1 MNEIDSSSIVV
12 HENSRV
18 LIVEDDSDF
27 AVSISDVLKSRNY
40 DVEIA
45 HNVSECLEKIG
56 KFDPQVALID
66 IRLKTESGVRL
77 IADLQK
83 QLPGILCVMM
93 TAYASIENTIEALQ
107 EGAYDYLRKPIEMRD
122 LLATL
127 DRCFEKLSL
136 KNEKEAAEAALRE
149 QNQKLADLN
158 ARLRR
163 LVESTKRLQTCSSL
177 DESSKLLLEECA
189 QTMRAEGG
197 SLYMIEHDKLILIHS
212 LDPGH
217 SPATISMPPSRGSI
231 LDSAMKEGQPIL
243 VGDINA
249 DRDLPAS
256 GWAGYTNGSL
266 LVLPLMDTERIV
278 RGFINLHN
286 RECPPFTEQDR
297 EIGTVLSSYSYEVLQ
312 AIQAKDKLRESERRY
327 RLIFEN
333 IQDIYF
339 EALLDGTI
347 IEISPSVEINTCYR
361 REDIIGKSL
370 NSVLADDNQ
379 RNEFLE
385 SIERHGMVN
394 DHEIVLID
402 KDGTP
407 VPCSI
412 TAKIQYTDSNNQ
424 WKMCGNI
431 RNISIRKQA
440 EDRIK
445 DSLKEK
451 EVLLKEIHHRVKN
464 NMQIISSMLR
474 LQSIHIHD
482 ERDTELLR
490 DSINRVRSMA
500 LVHEKLYRSH
510 DLAKIDFLEYLKSL
524 TAELFKAYQA
534 NQEKIRLILDS
545 RAIHLGIDT
554 AIPCALI
561 INEIISNALKYAFP
575 ESRGGEIQIEFSRN
589 EKNFML
595 VLSDNGVGIPKDL
608 DFRNTESMGLQLV
621 NLLTEQLNGE
631 IELDISN
638 GTKFTITF

>member
-1 MNEIDSSSIVV
+1 MSERDSPSIVG
-12 HENSRV
+12 HENLRV
-18 LIVEDDSDF
+18 LIVEDDRDF
-27 AVSISDVLKSRNY
+27 AISISDVLKSRNY
-40 DVEIA
+40 EVEVA
-45 HNVSECLEKIG
+45 HSAHECLEKIG
-56 KFDPQVALID
+56 NFDAQVALLD

-107 EGAYDYLRKPIEMRD
+107 EGAYDYLRKPMEMRD
-122 LLATL
+122 LFATL
-127 DRCFEKLSL
+127 DRCFEKLRL
-136 KNEKEAAEAALRE
+136 EKEKATAEAALRE
-149 QNQKLADLN
+149 QNQRLADLN

-163 LVESTKRLQTCSSL
+163 LVESTKRLQTCPNL

-189 QTMRAEGG
+189 QTMGAEGG
-197 SLYMIEHDKLILIHS
+197 SLYMLEHDKLILIHS

-217 SPATISMPPSRGSI
+217 SPATISMPPKRGSI
-231 LDSAMKEGQPIL
+231 LDRAMREEQPVL
-243 VGDINA
+243 VADINV
-249 DRDLPAS
+249 DGDLPDS

-266 LVLPLMDTERIV
+266 LVLPLMDTQRKV
-278 RGFINLHN
+278 MGFINLHN
-286 RECPPFTEQDR
+286 KDCPPFTEQDR
-297 EIGTVLSSYSYEVLQ
+297 EIGTVLSSYSYEVLR
-312 AIQAKDKLRESERRY
+312 ATQAKEKLRESERRY
-327 RLIFEN
+327 RSIFEN

-347 IEISPSVEINTCYR
+347 IEISPSVEINSRYR
-361 REDIIGKSL
+361 REDLIGKSL
-370 NSVLADDNQ
+370 NGVYAHNEQ
-379 RNEFLE
+379 RDEFLKA
-385 SIERHGMVN
+385 IEEHGVVN
-394 DHEIVLID
+394 DHEILLMD
-402 KDGTP
+402 KDGTHM
-407 VPCSI
+407 PCSI
-412 TAKIQYTDSNNQ
+412 TAKIQYNDSNNL
-424 WKMCGNI
+424 WKMCGTI

-474 LQSIHIHD
+474 LQSVHIHD
-482 ERDTELLR
+482 ERDIELIR

-510 DLAKIDFLEYLKSL
+510 DLAKINFLEYLKSL
-524 TAELFKAYQA
+524 TKELFKTYEA

-545 RAIHLGIDT
+545 RAIHLGIDK

-575 ESRGGEIQIEFSRN
+575 DNRRGEIQIEFGRN
-589 EKNFML
+589 ERNFRL
-595 VLSDNGVGIPKDL
+595 VMSDNGVGIPEDL
-608 DFRNTESMGLQLV
+608 DFRNTKSMGLQLV

-631 IELDISN
+631 IELDRNN